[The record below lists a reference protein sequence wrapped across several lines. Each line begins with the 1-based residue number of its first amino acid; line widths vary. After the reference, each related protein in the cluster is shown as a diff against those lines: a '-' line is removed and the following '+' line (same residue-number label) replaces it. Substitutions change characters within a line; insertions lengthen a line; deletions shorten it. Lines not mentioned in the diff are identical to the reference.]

1 MVILSQQISYRLSNV
16 QVLQVR
22 SMNQKAEGQQQA
34 DDDSEQYVLCM
45 QMPEH

>member
-34 DDDSEQYVLCM
+34 DERMMIQSNTCRAC
-45 QMPEH
+45 

>member
-1 MVILSQQISYRLSNV
+1 
-16 QVLQVR
+16 
-22 SMNQKAEGQQQA
+22 MNQKAEGQQQA